1 MKEKL
6 QDQNFNKLIEVL
18 LLDIAFYIPE
28 RIIPPTILKQ
38 IKEHIPE
45 GYFDS
50 LSILDPRGF
59 GEFEIL
65 EINERLL
72 KKRIKLEKN
81 IFTFIKLHKEQK
93 EEAFDYMFYKYLDQL
108 VFYRAITNWLNENL
122 ETYFKDKIDYVTK
135 GVFVLQFQLYDN
147 HLIELIEEFS
157 ETHQIEIKEVFTI
170 EELLSVYIPEMI
182 SRYGLTSYEE
192 VDLEKEESNKTE
204 ETNTNEKN
212 VEEEA
217 TSNKIDSKTIKG
229 KESRVKKIK
238 PSINEQ
244 DIEDFLFKTVFGVQS
259 IN

>member
-1 MKEKL
+1 MKEEL

-38 IKEHIPE
+38 IKEHIPD

-50 LSILDPRGF
+50 LSILNPRGF

-81 IFTFIKLHKEQK
+81 IFALINLHKEQK
-93 EEAFDYMFYKYLDQL
+93 DEAFDYMFYKYMDQL
-108 VFYRAITNWLNENL
+108 VFYRAIANWLNVNL
-122 ETYFKDKIDYVTK
+122 DIFFEGEIDFVTK
-135 GVFVLQFQLYDN
+135 GAFVLQFQLYDN
-147 HLIELIEEFS
+147 HLIELIQEFQQ
-157 ETHQIEIKEVFTI
+157 THQIELKETFTI
-170 EELLSVYIPEMI
+170 EELLSIYIPEMI
-182 SRYGLTSYEE
+182 SRYGLTSCEE
-192 VDLEKEESNKTE
+192 VDLEKEERNQTE

-217 TSNKIDSKTIKG
+217 TSKKTDPKTNNTTETIKE
-229 KESRVKKIK
+229 KSK
-238 PSINEQ
+238 PDINEQ
-244 DIEDFLFKTVFGVQS
+244 DIEDFMFKTVFGVQS